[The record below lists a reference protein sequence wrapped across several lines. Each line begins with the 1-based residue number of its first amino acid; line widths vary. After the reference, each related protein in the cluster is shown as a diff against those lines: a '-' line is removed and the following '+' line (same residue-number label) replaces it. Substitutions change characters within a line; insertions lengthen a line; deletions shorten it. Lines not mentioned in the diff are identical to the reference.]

1 MKTEVR
7 KKEKE
12 QQQNNTEYLYH
23 SYNIAF
29 ATKNVIPLVQN
40 SFFPLVLY
48 FLQNFHHSFGR

>member
-29 ATKNVIPLVQN
+29 ATKMLYLWYKTA
-40 SFFPLVLY
+40 SF
-48 FLQNFHHSFGR
+48 H

>member
-23 SYNIAF
+23 SYNTAF

-48 FLQNFHHSFGR
+48 FL